1 MDRLIIILL
10 LLIFILII
18 RIRSKDNQ
26 QIINNT
32 PFQIKESSIKDA
44 GRGLFATK
52 DYKEGDIIELCPAI
66 TVDNNMD
73 GNNLISHYLFSSH
86 GEDKTLV
93 AFGYCSLISHS
104 EEKRNCSW
112 EISGDDKVVKMF
124 AIKDI
129 KAGEE
134 FFSHYGDEYW
144 KTITL
149 S

>member
-18 RIRSKDNQ
+18 RIRSKEENQ
-26 QIINNT
+26 QIINNSS
-32 PFQIKESSIKDA
+32 FQIKESSLKDA

-66 TVDNNMD
+66 IVDNNMD
-73 GNNLISHYLFSSH
+73 GSNLISHYLFSSY

-93 AFGYCSLISHS
+93 AFGYCSLINHS

-112 EISGDDKVVKMF
+112 EISEDDKVVKMF

-129 KAGEE
+129 KEGEE

-149 S
+149 